1 MPTQISV
8 TSYYYRR
15 GGAEAVMLDQNEL
28 LESRGWD
35 IVPFAMEYEKNFE
48 TPYDEYFVEEIDFAS
63 DYAPTEKVRKAV
75 KSVYSLEARREI
87 SRLIDKVRPDIVHAH
102 NVYCLLYTSPSP
114 RDRG

>member
-28 LESRGWD
+28 LTDRGWN

-48 TPYDEYFVEEIDFAS
+48 TEYDDYFVEEIDFAS
-63 DYAPTEKVRKAV
+63 DYSPVEKVRKVV

-87 SRLIDKVRPDIVHAH
+87 GRLIDDVRPDIVHAH
-102 NVYCLLYTSPSP
+102 NVYHHLTPAIF
-114 RDRG
+114 GAIQ